1 MKTQL
6 QLSAAA
12 VRANPRVRPANNNVP
27 PIAVRAPLAGAP
39 LTTGKGQALPLQFAR
54 WIFLQFCIFAFLPI
68 FSQTSAPDFT
78 DPRDGEKYK
87 TVIMPDGKRWM
98 AENLRYRKGL
108 NNPIFSNNTTANSF
122 AASKSTYYCPG
133 PGPLNT
139 SVNQADPLSCEYW
152 GALYPFWVAYANS
165 ANTAVNTTLGEQGIC
180 PNGWHL
186 PTDNEWN
193 LLFTKIGGAT
203 DAGKL
208 LKDTARGTFANNQ
221 AYKRYWTNAALQNT
235 NSYGFSALA
244 AGLRTTA
251 GAYFGNGTQALFWT
265 STPNTNGTQASS
277 KIFTNSSNSSTGS
290 STQNRADALSVRC
303 VEGGCDEGFRVPF
316 LVSKNG
322 SKTLD
327 QAFDTVFFVRS
338 SVFYYTVFALPT
350 ATGTWSYTVTPV
362 SSSLPSGVTVDV
374 QSFSQPRIMGTDIL
388 IELLFKGLSSAND
401 GQTVRF
407 SIVAS
412 NPNYCNINQDLF
424 ITFKEYFGTTMTDNR
439 DGKVYKTVI
448 MPDGKE
454 WMAENLNYQTGMT
467 FRATS
472 NSPNGTTGGGQ
483 GSLSFW
489 CPGIDDKGT
498 SDVRTLA
505 DCEKYGALY
514 TWDAAMWRDGSSANG
529 GLPGT
534 ITCIY
539 GNYPCTNNNQVGGR
553 GICPSGWHVPTDNE
567 WGLMLN
573 AVETTNGNSLS
584 AAINS
589 GTTGGYQN
597 HNIGS
602 SPSQYCLGIDAG
614 MRLTH
619 SSGVNYG
626 LPRTDQY
633 GFSVLPAGFR
643 RHDGANFLL
652 REVGTYFWSASSYDA
667 SHGWNRSFHVGLAS
681 VVRNPDSRSH
691 GFSVRCLRD

>member
-6 QLSAAA
+6 LRSRNAKMQECRSA
-12 VRANPRVRPANNNVP
+12 RAQKCIKMFFFCVF
-27 PIAVRAPLAGAP
+27 
-39 LTTGKGQALPLQFAR
+39 ALLH
-54 WIFLQFCIFAFLPI
+54 FCITFA
-68 FSQTSAPDFT
+68 QTAAPDFT
-78 DPRDGEKYK
+78 DPRDGETYK
-87 TVIMPDGKRWM
+87 TVLMPDGKRWM

-108 NNPIFSNNTTANSF
+108 DNPVFSDIPASSANTF

-139 SVNQADPLSCEYW
+139 SVNQADPLACEYW
-152 GALYPFWVAYANS
+152 GALYPFWVAYANA
-165 ANTAVNTTLGEQGIC
+165 ANTTVNTTLGEQGIC
-180 PNGWHL
+180 PSGWHL

-221 AYKRYWTNAALQNT
+221 AWKKQWTNAALQNT
-235 NSYGFSALA
+235 NSFGFSALA

-251 GAYFGNGTQALFWT
+251 GAYSGNGTQALFWT
-265 STPNTNGTQASS
+265 STPNTNGTQAIS
-277 KIFTNSSNSSTGS
+277 KIFNHNSNLGTGS
-290 STQNRADALSVRC
+290 STQMRADALSVRC

-327 QAFDTVFFVRS
+327 QAFDTVFVVRS

-350 ATGTWSYTVTPV
+350 AVGTWSYTVTPV

-401 GQTVRF
+401 GQTVKF

-412 NPNYCNINQDLF
+412 NSNYCNINQDLF
-424 ITFKEYFGTTMTDNR
+424 ITFKEYTGSTMTDNR
-439 DGKVYKTVI
+439 DGKVYKTVV

-467 FRATS
+467 FRTAS
-472 NSPNGTTGGGQ
+472 NLPNGTTGGGQ
-483 GSLSFW
+483 GNLSFW
-489 CPGIDDKGT
+489 CPGTDDKLGNPST
-498 SDVRTLA
+498 TTLV

-529 GLPGT
+529 GIGGT
-534 ITCIY
+534 FPANYNMTT
-539 GNYPCTNNNQVGGR
+539 GNSQVGGR

-573 AVETTNGNSLS
+573 AVETTNGNTLS
-584 AAINS
+584 TAINS
-589 GTTGGYQN
+589 VANGGYKN

-602 SPSQYCLGIDAG
+602 SSTQYWLGIDAG
-614 MRLTH
+614 IRLMHT
-619 SSGVNYG
+619 SGGNYSVT
-626 LPRTDQY
+626 RTDQY
-633 GFSVLPAGFR
+633 GFSACPAGWRNSDGTHFYR
-643 RHDGANFLL
+643 RGTGA
-652 REVGTYFWSASSYDA
+652 YFWSASGYDA
-667 SHGWNRSFHVGLAS
+667 SNAWSRHFYFGNAS
-681 VVRNPDSRSH
+681 VLRRPDPRSL
-691 GFSVRCLRD
+691 GCSVLCLRD